1 MRRPA
6 VSASPGWVV
15 MSLTMVLAFS
25 VRVSMTRLPI
35 GVQGRFHH
43 CSPDGRTQVGLRPGR
58 VIRPREGRG
67 SGRAVWQAGAHERRH
82 PAQDRPDQDRRAPV
96 QGDQRARGSAAD
108 RPRGDPD
115 FTPVEL
121 LLAALAGC
129 GAIDLDHITGKRAE
143 ALSFAATTE
152 AHKIRDE
159 QGNRLVDLK
168 VTFDVRFPDG
178 EAGDAARQVIPR
190 ALGQIRERLCTVG
203 RTVAVGTPVE
213 YVEAD

>member
-1 MRRPA
+1 MSDDTLRRID
-6 VSASPGWVV
+6 
-15 MSLTMVLAFS
+15 LTKIGERRYKATNG
-25 VRVSMTRLPI
+25 RGGQLPI
-35 GVQGRFHH
+35 G
-43 CSPDGRTQVGLRPGR
+43 PG
-58 VIRPREGRG
+58 
-67 SGRAVWQAGAHERRH
+67 
-82 PAQDRPDQDRRAPV
+82 
-96 QGDQRARGSAAD
+96 
-108 RPRGDPD
+108 GDPD

-143 ALSFAATTE
+143 ALSFSATTE

-159 QGNRLVDLK
+159 RGNRLVDLK